1 VYVEIQESKK
11 FVRKNTEKF
20 KLKNVEI
27 KYVYVSDLKDEILA
41 VATSGHL

>member
-1 VYVEIQESKK
+1 VYVKIQEPKK
-11 FVRKNTEKF
+11 FMRKNIEKF

-41 VATSGHL
+41 VATSNHL